1 MMTTRLLAKTSRCTR
16 SGPASGPAVQRRL
29 GAGPGPTGGGMKSGP
44 RPIGVGTGR
53 ASGAADEPQPPHKS
67 KTTRRRARGRWT
79 TISPLP
85 LHPLRG
91 FRPGSVREQGFS
103 ARRRTDLLAIIATMI
118 SQALQALYE
127 GDLERA
133 RQQLRPDEEL
143 PAYEAAAF
151 GRTARLRELL
161 DADPEVARAW
171 SPDGFTSLHLAI
183 FGGSEEA
190 VRLLVDRGADVNV
203 LSTSDIVHVR
213 PLGTAAFVN
222 RPDLE
227 QILLDAGAD
236 PSLPREEPRT

>member
-1 MMTTRLLAKTSRCTR
+1 
-16 SGPASGPAVQRRL
+16 
-29 GAGPGPTGGGMKSGP
+29 
-44 RPIGVGTGR
+44 
-53 ASGAADEPQPPHKS
+53 
-67 KTTRRRARGRWT
+67 
-79 TISPLP
+79 
-85 LHPLRG
+85 
-91 FRPGSVREQGFS
+91 
-103 ARRRTDLLAIIATMI
+103 MI

-133 RQQLRPDEEL
+133 RQHLRPDDEL

-151 GRTARLRELL
+151 GRVERLRELL
-161 DADPEVARAW
+161 DSDPEAAQSW
-171 SPDGFTSLHLAI
+171 SPDGFTALHLAI

-190 VRLLVDRGADVNV
+190 VRLLIDRGADVNV

-236 PSLPREEPRT
+236 PDLPLEEPRT